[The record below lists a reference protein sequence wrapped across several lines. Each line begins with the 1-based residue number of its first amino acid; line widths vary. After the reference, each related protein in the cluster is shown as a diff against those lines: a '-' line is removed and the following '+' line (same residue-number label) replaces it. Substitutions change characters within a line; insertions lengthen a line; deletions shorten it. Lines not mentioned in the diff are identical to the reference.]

1 MQDLVYKSSFA
12 WALRLYFYIT
22 IALFALSLFIPQ
34 SRSQLALDIFWV
46 AGLVPL
52 YGYVTQVPLV
62 SVMFWRVYLV
72 LSIAVFF
79 GQFAYAFY
87 VVGAA
92 IHPVLGAVLNGLA
105 LAVVFIMPMWW
116 ANYLYAFRSPQ
127 LWSARDSHG

>member
-1 MQDLVYKSSFA
+1 MQDLLSKTSFA
-12 WALRLYFYIT
+12 WALRVYFYIT
-22 IALFALSLFIPQ
+22 IVIFALSLFIPQ
-34 SRSQLALDIFWV
+34 SRSQLALDVFWV

-52 YGYVTQVPLV
+52 YGYVSQIPLV
-62 SVMFWRVYLV
+62 SAMFWRVYLV
-72 LSIAVFF
+72 ISIVVFL

-92 IHPVLGAVLNGLA
+92 IHPVLGAVLNGLV

-127 LWSARDSHG
+127 LWPARYSHG